1 MKIRV
6 TRSFHD
12 RATKRRYNVGGTYEG
27 TDAKRIKELQAGGY
41 LRPFPLPPA
50 RPAPLAGSPEPA
62 GALEAVETTLSPAA
76 AAAETPEAA
85 SAVESRPTR
94 PVPRPRA
101 RAG

>member
-50 RPAPLAGSPEPA
+50 RPAPPADSAGPE
-62 GALEAVETTLSPAA
+62 GAPETVETTAAPEA
-76 AAAETPEAA
+76 AAAETPETA